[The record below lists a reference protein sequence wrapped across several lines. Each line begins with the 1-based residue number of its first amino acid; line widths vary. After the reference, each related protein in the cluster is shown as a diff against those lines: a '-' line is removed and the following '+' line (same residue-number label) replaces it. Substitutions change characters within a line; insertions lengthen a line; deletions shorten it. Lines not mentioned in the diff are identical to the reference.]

1 MSCRYTVISSGQ
13 CSTLYCIALHCIA
26 CIVVATSREMASTQS
41 IVSFAQQEKRKYNVK
56 SRYPSTQV
64 HTALTL
70 LLLFA
75 ACMQAVWDINQCFS
89 SGIFFVFC
97 SSNQSG
103 DSSVARGGQNGNH
116 PNQPRFSQNLA
127 INLLINMKYIQNSI
141 IILSYFW
148 LQTAKN

>member
-1 MSCRYTVISSGQ
+1 
-13 CSTLYCIALHCIA
+13 
-26 CIVVATSREMASTQS
+26 
-41 IVSFAQQEKRKYNVK
+41 
-56 SRYPSTQV
+56 
-64 HTALTL
+64 
-70 LLLFA
+70 
-75 ACMQAVWDINQCFS
+75 MQAVWDINQCFS